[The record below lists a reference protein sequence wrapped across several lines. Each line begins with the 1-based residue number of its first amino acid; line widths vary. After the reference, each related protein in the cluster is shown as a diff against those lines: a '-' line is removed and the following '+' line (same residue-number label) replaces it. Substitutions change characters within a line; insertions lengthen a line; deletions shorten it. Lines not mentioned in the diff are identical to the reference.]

1 MQRPEKILANDLLEL
16 EVLDLG
22 AGVVVG
28 SIVDFALTQEGK
40 VELIGILGEQWFKG
54 GQGIAPSAITNLNL
68 ERITIANSDV
78 LTEFCPDGE
87 TLFSANTDQYIL
99 GKRVMQE
106 DGEMLGILQDFSLCL
121 EDGQITDLI
130 VLGGDEKRVKI
141 PVESFKTIGRDYIV
155 IVRGTQDFETPE
167 EVPTSAEPGP
177 AVKVELAKEA
187 KPDDAV
193 VDVGIPPKAK
203 DVEDALPQPVDEP
216 SRTEEKQAL
225 FGDKKERARLSKFD
239 KKKHDFLMGKTANRD
254 INDAE
259 GKPILAKDQN
269 IDEAALEQII
279 SAGMLGDIFIELTLK
294 K

>member
-1 MQRPEKILANDLLEL
+1 MKRPEKILANDLLEL

-40 VELIGILGEQWFKG
+40 VGLIGILGEQWFKG
-54 GQGIAPSAITNLNL
+54 GQGIAPSSITNLNL

-87 TLFSANTDQYIL
+87 ALFSANADQYIV
-99 GKRVMQE
+99 GKRVMQD
-106 DGEMLGILQDFSLCL
+106 DGEMMGVLQDFYFSL

-130 VLGGDEKRVKI
+130 VLGDDEKRVKV
-141 PVESFKTIGRDYIV
+141 PVATFQTIGRDYIV
-155 IVRGTQDFETPE
+155 IVRGTQGYETP
-167 EVPTSAEPGP
+167 AEPGQT
-177 AVKVELAKEA
+177 AKVELAKEA

-193 VDVGIPPKAK
+193 VDVGIPPKAE